1 MHLRPFLQRR
11 PFFIDLKSQK
21 KTPAKS
27 RCFIRKYFL
36 RILSQNGLK
45 KRARPFALRIFKNLC
60 ACSFLFHFSV
70 YHKKDFIRNRFCESH
85 FVGNDCHGHILISQ
99 LLDGFQNFSCQFR
112 IKCRSRFVKEHD
124 IRIHGK
130 RSEERRVGKECR
142 SRWSPYH

>member
-85 FVGNDCHGHILISQ
+85 FVGNDCHGHILISSCWMVFKTSPVSSGSSAEVGSSKSMIS
-99 LLDGFQNFSCQFR
+99 GFMASARAMATRCFCPP
-112 IKCRSRFVKEHD
+112 
-124 IRIHGK
+124 
-130 RSEERRVGKECR
+130 ERLPG
-142 SRWSPYH
+142 